1 MKKENF
7 DKKMSA
13 DAKWKK
19 NKLKHEKEE
28 FSDNRLNIYMQE
40 CWLFECENYCKC
52 AVNQASSSEE
62 VQTEIIFINIAS
74 NCSDSGKILLWQQ
87 NQYQFEP
94 IKKRK
99 SREAIREKYTFN
111 NNNSVDT
118 YFVFFF
124 RVEKGNFVQFFY

>member
-1 MKKENF
+1 MKNKN
-7 DKKMSA
+7 KKRRCEKGEFRQKDVGRCQM
-13 DAKWKK
+13 KKK

-94 IKKRK
+94 IKKKKVEEKKKSWSNTRK
-99 SREAIREKYTFN
+99 IYI
-111 NNNSVDT
+111 
-118 YFVFFF
+118 
-124 RVEKGNFVQFFY
+124 